1 MGNRI
6 SLKYLMGLGLL
17 NTAYSMYVVISRP
30 LYGNDVY
37 GEWFVFYLVSAEYTP
52 ALFSFI
58 VGGLSDVYGRRR
70 VLWLSLLGSLLLW
83 HLFTVENWVLKI
95 LAVAG
100 YAFSHNLA
108 VTIALSSVLEDRVN
122 VGRNYS
128 WAGLASGAGWG
139 VGSTIAWP
147 LLLNTPVETFAYIVS
162 ATYALGVVLVAAGY
176 GGKSRDSAGGLKT
189 GFAETLRRVKWIT
202 PLMLASYIGLAV
214 GGAFNS
220 LLMDEKIRQLQIVL
234 NEGAD
239 GRYLYGFFYGGL
251 PVLLGT
257 PVRPLIGRL
266 IDKGY
271 AKEALAAA
279 LTMYLTLFTI
289 LPFTPP
295 LLFIILWL
303 IPVYPLYD
311 TSLYSIISW
320 KTERF
325 EASATGFTAS
335 VTSLAG
341 ISILILN
348 TVLKIERVEFYL
360 ALTISMFTLS
370 ITYLLKTKGQ
380 LNR

>member
-128 WAGLASGAGWG
+128 WAALA
-139 VGSTIAWP
+139 GSTGW
-147 LLLNTPVETFAYIVS
+147 
-162 ATYALGVVLVAAGY
+162 
-176 GGKSRDSAGGLKT
+176 
-189 GFAETLRRVKWIT
+189 
-202 PLMLASYIGLAV
+202 
-214 GGAFNS
+214 
-220 LLMDEKIRQLQIVL
+220 
-234 NEGAD
+234 
-239 GRYLYGFFYGGL
+239 
-251 PVLLGT
+251 
-257 PVRPLIGRL
+257 
-266 IDKGY
+266 
-271 AKEALAAA
+271 A
-279 LTMYLTLFTI
+279 LTT
-289 LPFTPP
+289 
-295 LLFIILWL
+295 
-303 IPVYPLYD
+303 
-311 TSLYSIISW
+311 
-320 KTERF
+320 
-325 EASATGFTAS
+325 
-335 VTSLAG
+335 
-341 ISILILN
+341 
-348 TVLKIERVEFYL
+348 TVV
-360 ALTISMFTLS
+360 
-370 ITYLLKTKGQ
+370 
-380 LNR
+380 